1 MNKTL
6 VISEDTHLKLKKYC
20 QEKKIKINDFVT
32 KLIENEITIDEN
44 ELPSILRNKDGVVVE
59 TITCTEL
66 SSEIK
71 NNMPKSL
78 TLIKRNKDGSGHIGN
93 YNLK

>member
-6 VISEDTHLKLKKYC
+6 VISDNTHKTLKKYC
-20 QEKKIKINDFVT
+20 QKKNIKINDFIT
-32 KLIENEITIDEN
+32 RIIENEISIDDT
-44 ELPSILRNKDGVVVE
+44 ELPSILRNKDNDIVE
-59 TITCTEL
+59 TITCTEI

-78 TLIKRNKDGSGHIGN
+78 TLIKTTKDGSGYIGN
-93 YNLK
+93 YVIK